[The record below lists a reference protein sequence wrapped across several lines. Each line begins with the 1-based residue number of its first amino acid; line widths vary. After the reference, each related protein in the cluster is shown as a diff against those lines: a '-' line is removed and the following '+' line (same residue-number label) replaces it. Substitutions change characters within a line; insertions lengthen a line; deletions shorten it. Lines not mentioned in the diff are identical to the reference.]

1 MAELLLEYEIKSK
14 LLKSEFNTGDLTRE
28 KLCAALKKKEKP
40 EELLDP
46 IGFDE
51 DGDGFGAYDEKLTGH
66 SDQDP
71 NDKPTQEE
79 VDAALQALEP

>member
-1 MAELLLEYEIKSK
+1 MAKLLLEYEIKSK
-14 LLKSEFNTGDLTRE
+14 LLKSEFNMDDLTRE
-28 KLCAALKKKEKP
+28 KLDTALNKKEKP

-46 IGFDE
+46 IGVDE
-51 DGDGFGAYDEKLTGH
+51 DGDGFGAYDEKLTGY
-66 SDQDP
+66 SYKDP